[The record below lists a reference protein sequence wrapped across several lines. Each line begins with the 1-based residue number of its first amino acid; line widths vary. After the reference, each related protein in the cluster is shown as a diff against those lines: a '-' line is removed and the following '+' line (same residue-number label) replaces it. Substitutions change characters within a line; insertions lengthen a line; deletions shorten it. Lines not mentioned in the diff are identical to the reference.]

1 VIPVQQLRRRIE
13 PIRPHDRP
21 RFLVDPSLAKVL
33 QIPQRLTEASVQ
45 LHADSDFDRLA
56 TCTPLR
62 VWDPE

>member
-13 PIRPHDRP
+13 PVRPHDRP
-21 RFLVDPSLAKVL
+21 RLLVDAGLAKVL
-33 QIPQRLTEASVQ
+33 RIPERLTEAAAQ